1 MPKRVVWKTET
12 GDTDT
17 QPPGQAGP
25 NRFANKHVYIVPGT
39 STYEQMAQKG
49 REILAARRSRNK
61 TPQERALYG
70 MATTG
75 VNTLVVTNDMDLQEM
90 EAHIIKLCGA
100 TTGNPKHIE
109 VPVQGVVVTSR
120 QGTEDVCLPDGTW
133 VLPRPLTLQDHN
145 RVNIVSERKI
155 KVEVRE
161 QGDILHVVHLEG

>member
-17 QPPGQAGP
+17 QPPGQTGP

-120 QGTEDVCLPDGTW
+120 HSARQRCDSLRGVENAASTTAPEAM
-133 VLPRPLTLQDHN
+133 RRAS
-145 RVNIVSERKI
+145 RVNGAAADGATWRY
-155 KVEVRE
+155 
-161 QGDILHVVHLEG
+161 G